1 MRIIPV
7 IDLMGD
13 TVVHAIAGQRSAYR
27 PVQSVLASQSTPD
40 GIGRALS
47 QTFQA
52 TSVYVADLDAIAGAD
67 PAWTAYR
74 QIARC
79 GSTRDFHPLSGQANS
94 ALDVQTRVGLNE

>member
-40 GIGRALS
+40 GIGYAKDPIGAKPMVVFETDRMVAVASEEVSLR
-47 QTFQA
+47 QLFGHEIETFEPYPG
-52 TSVYVADLDAIAGAD
+52 TSHTWSRST
-67 PAWTAYR
+67 PANLVSVT
-74 QIARC
+74 
-79 GSTRDFHPLSGQANS
+79 
-94 ALDVQTRVGLNE
+94 